1 MTSLQ
6 PQENT
11 QPVSSNILTDEGMFN
26 LAVEII
32 SSSRNRIV
40 SSIYS
45 ESTKTY
51 FELGKLIVEYEQDG
65 EEKPQYGASTLKNLS
80 KKLTARFG
88 RGYSVST
95 LKDARQFYNT
105 YKNRQNGSG
114 VLDFKLGFSSYVLLT
129 RVHENER
136 EFYEALAIRDKM
148 DYISLKHAVKTN
160 VAIRMLN
167 GDYTKLQSIISPKDL
182 IKDPI
187 IADFLGFDS
196 FKEGDELKIEDAI
209 IQNLEKFL
217 LELGRGFAFVGRQ
230 YRINLSGSVFRA
242 DLVFY
247 NIILKRY
254 VIFEIK
260 AREAQHKDIGQL
272 QMYVNYFDRDIC
284 TETDN
289 QTIGILLCKKKDQT
303 IIDYT
308 LPKDNETIFASELM
322 LYLPTKEELLGIL
335 QNAEDKTETE

>member
-1 MTSLQ
+1 MANNPQSISL
-6 PQENT
+6 NT
-11 QPVSSNILTDEGMFN
+11 LTDDGIFN
-26 LAVEII
+26 MAVEII
-32 SSSRNRIV
+32 SSSRKRLVN
-40 SSIYS
+40 SIYS

-51 FELGKLIVEYEQDG
+51 FELGKIIVEHEQGG
-65 EEKPQYGASTLKNLS
+65 EEKPLYGANTLKNLS
-80 KKLTARFG
+80 KKLTAKFG

-105 YKNRQNGSG
+105 YKNRQNDSG

-136 EFYEALAIRDKM
+136 EFYEVLAIRDKM
-148 DYISLKHAVKTN
+148 DYVSLKNAIRTN
-160 VAIRMLN
+160 VAVRMLN
-167 GDYTKLQSIISPKDL
+167 GDYTKLEGTINPKDL

-196 FKEGDELKIEDAI
+196 FEEGDECKIEDAI
-209 IQNLEKFL
+209 INNLEKFL

-230 YRINLSGSVFRA
+230 YRVNLSGSVFRA

-284 TETDN
+284 NETDN
-289 QTIGILLCKKKDQT
+289 ETIGILLCKKKDQT

-308 LPKDNETIFASELM
+308 LPKDNKTIFASELM
-322 LYLPTKEELLGIL
+322 LYLPTKEELIKIL
-335 QNAEDKTETE
+335 QYNNED